1 MTKIASSVVK
11 SLPPEAQEEFTKRC
25 TANADLFEKFA
36 DVFERKQ
43 HDSYIS
49 AMKLDKFENASWAYF
64 QADQQ
69 GYQRA
74 MVEVQALLDFNKD

>member
-1 MTKIASSVVK
+1 MKLLSTVVK
-11 SLPPEAQEEFTKRC
+11 SLPDEEREEFTKRC
-25 TANADLFEKFA
+25 IANADLFKKFA
-36 DVFERKQ
+36 DVCSRKQ
-43 HDSYIS
+43 QDSYTS
-49 AMKLDKFENASWAYF
+49 SMKLDKFEKASWAYY